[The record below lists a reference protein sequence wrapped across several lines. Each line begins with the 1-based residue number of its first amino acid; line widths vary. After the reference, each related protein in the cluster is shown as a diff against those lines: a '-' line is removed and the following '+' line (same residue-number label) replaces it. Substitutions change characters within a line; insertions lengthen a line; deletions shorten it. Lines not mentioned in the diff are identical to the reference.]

1 MKDDKLVP
9 NVHTFN
15 NALSLLYLTEDNQ
28 RNLRT
33 TPMKTILNKVI
44 PEIRLFFSYK
54 LVTF

>member
-1 MKDDKLVP
+1 MKDDRIVP

-15 NALSLLYLTEDNQ
+15 NALNLLYLTEDNQ

-33 TPMKTILNKVI
+33 APMKTILNKVI
-44 PEIRLFFSYK
+44 PEIRLLFSHK